1 MYKSGKGTRI
11 GKQCRISSN
20 RALFLAQY
28 HLIIFYNVGT
38 FYLQARAKDF
48 YKRFLISQKTIK
60 YFIAKTYF

>member
-48 YKRFLISQKTIK
+48 YKRFLIKKQ
-60 YFIAKTYF
+60 